1 MKRSIAVAVALLLL
15 LGSPLLGSE
24 LHFAAD
30 GRPALLRFGA
40 DGNNR
45 VDASNPGNGFVVKV
59 FTGSGT
65 AEIPLESVVI
75 RGDALIAAGPRNLPR
90 LTFALTRNDRSVAVT
105 LKRVEGLPAASLA
118 AVHFDVV
125 TAAADVRVIPLDFMT
140 RVERRDRRLRAEFN
154 HLWHRAADDPLGGFA
169 LYPAGSDA
177 EADESLLALWCGENL
192 PRPAVGEPWT
202 RARARQWL
210 DDYHTRFQDMTTMII
225 GAGSEKELYDITDL
239 AARQGISLIYLHTDT
254 WRGEYW
260 PRDHSWLHVNEQV
273 FPLGRAD
280 LRRYKDYLNSRSMKL
295 ALHTTCAGIGPFDP
309 ERIAAGVERNLASWC
324 RGSLAGGID
333 AEADTITFRPAP
345 GQDVPLAVRHVANGP
360 GLRTPVFETNYLRI
374 GDEIVR
380 VGGFED
386 TDRSVWTLRR
396 CERGYGA
403 TKPAAHADG
412 AEAVGLLSAYGQN
425 FVPDND
431 SPLLE
436 EMAREFAA
444 FANDIRLDQL
454 EYDAYEIHGSTPWG
468 PQKFSDAVARHLDHP
483 VVTNTSSG
491 RPVPANVEL
500 LFSRIRDINQFGY
513 STVNLSL
520 QLDGHRPATSL
531 LDAWFELSSLA
542 AKGVR
547 RFQILKP
554 EPMFGVTSEILA
566 THGLV
571 NELFE
576 AFSLWREVA
585 PLVTNE
591 QWQMLRT
598 TLQPFGNHMQGKDLF
613 QVRRAAHG
621 YDVIPTRVMLRR
633 HGDVPWRV
641 GQEFGPV
648 GPRQFCQPGEAF
660 EVENPCAAQPA
671 GFVIRVLPELAE
683 IGAAAA
689 AVPAAGAATAARGDA
704 VAESYRAAAAH
715 AAGAVPAVPT
725 TPATASETL
734 LQPQA
739 TEIGNQRFTRFKQDG
754 DWLVM
759 TADNPGN
766 QPVRQDQN
774 QPGWQGQFTMAAG
787 RGIAFEIDG
796 DGSGAIVLLQ
806 LHGKGVRD
814 YVVKVDF
821 KGRRTVRIPCG
832 EVSWADG
839 DWGWRFGSKHF
850 DYAGVRYVSLGFGMV
865 PPRSSPRIR
874 IAGLRQ
880 LRDVPSKLVRPVIR
894 IGSGSLAVDGEIE
907 TGCYLR
913 YAGGDVATVYDRNW
927 NSLRTLPVVSDG
939 SLMPSGF
946 GTVRIDVAADAPRPW
961 LEVQTI
967 VTGDPIRV
975 EAKKPG
981 PMEIWS
987 AYDPAAGDFR
997 EEIVREETT
1006 DGVYRRE
1013 SYISVPVLGED
1024 VRVYC
1029 VYAVKAG
1036 AMRAP
1041 GLLNVHGWMGAPA
1054 IDNDFVRD
1062 GWAVMSFDYC
1072 GKTGNRPHFTKYPE
1086 ALRHGNMDRSVGPP
1100 VHSQQADGTSI
1111 TDPRQ
1116 ASDFIWY
1123 CIQRRVLSYLEQQ
1136 REVDP
1141 TRLGAKGYSYGG
1153 TLMWNLGTDP
1163 RVKAIVAYFG
1173 IGWTEYYRSK
1183 QVWMYDGRT
1192 DHPQPSA
1199 GEAIFLK
1206 SIAPEAHAPFIT
1218 AATLWLNGS
1227 NDHHGGHERGIESF
1241 AKFKPG
1247 VPWAYAIQARGHH
1260 DTDKIGQDAKPWLEK
1275 YVLGKDIPWPDHPR
1289 SALRLA
1295 ADGVPE
1301 IVVTPDAPERV
1312 RKVECFY
1319 ALKEPCSFMRAW
1331 RDAASVRQG
1340 DSWVASTPVM
1350 NVDDYLFAYA
1360 NITYDDTIVLSTPFN
1375 AAIPASLGAA
1385 RATDK
1390 ASDVIA
1396 SDGYAAWTNVA
1407 ELEGP
1412 QGIKAFRCTNNAR
1425 GSTTEQ
1431 LLDPKWK
1438 APDGAAL
1445 AFGFYCTEPQTIL
1458 LSVDS
1463 RDRIGAEIEIPA
1475 SDSWQEMV
1483 LPAGRLIRSETGQPL
1498 EDWSG
1503 VGMLRLRPKAGS
1515 DLTKVL
1521 FANFRWVRP
1530 GQ

>member
-1 MKRSIAVAVALLLL
+1 MKRSIAITVVLLLL
-15 LGSPLLGSE
+15 QGSPLPASVLR
-24 LHFAAD
+24 FAAD

-65 AEIPLESVVI
+65 AEIRLESVVI
-75 RGDALIAAGPRNLPR
+75 RGDSLIAAGPRNLPR
-90 LTFALTRNDRSVAVT
+90 LTFALTRNDRYVAVA

-125 TAAADVRVIPLDFMT
+125 AAAADVRVISLDFMT

-202 RARARQWL
+202 RTRARQWL

-239 AARQGISLIYLHTDT
+239 AARQGIALIYLHTDT

-280 LRRYKDYLNSRSMKL
+280 LRRYKDHLDSRGMKL

-324 RGSLAGGID
+324 RGSLAGAIS
-333 AEADTITFRPAP
+333 AEADTIAFRPAP
-345 GQDVPLAVRHVANGP
+345 GQDVPLAVQHVANGP
-360 GLRTPVFETNYLRI
+360 GLRTPIFETNYVRI
-374 GDEIVR
+374 DDEIVR
-380 VGGFED
+380 VGALED
-386 TDRSVWTLRR
+386 TDRPVWTLRR

-444 FANDIRLDQL
+444 FANEIRLDQL

-468 PQKFSDAVARHLDHP
+468 LQKFSDAVARHLDHP

-542 AKGVR
+542 ARGVR

-571 NELFE
+571 NELCE
-576 AFSLWREVA
+576 AFSLWRDVT

-591 QWQMLRT
+591 QWQTLRT

-621 YDVIPTRVMLRR
+621 YDVVPTRVMLRR

-641 GQEFGPV
+641 GQEFGPI
-648 GPRQFCQPGEAF
+648 GPRQFCQPGDAF
-660 EVENPCAAQPA
+660 EVENPYAAQPA

-689 AVPAAGAATAARGDA
+689 AVPAAGAATSARGDA
-704 VAESYRAAAAH
+704 IAESYRAAAAH
-715 AAGAVPAVPT
+715 AAGAVPAAPT

-739 TEIGNQRFTRFKQDG
+739 TEIGNQRFTRFEQDG

-766 QPVRQDQN
+766 QPTRQDED
-774 QPGWQGQFTMAAG
+774 QPGWQGQFSMAAG

-806 LHGKGVRD
+806 LRGRGLRD

-832 EVSWADG
+832 EASWADG
-839 DWGWRFGSKHF
+839 DWGWRMGSKHF

-946 GTVRIDVAADAPRPW
+946 GGVRIDAAADAPRPW

-981 PMEIWS
+981 PMELWS

-1123 CIQRRVLSYLEQQ
+1123 CIQRRVLSYLEIQ

-1183 QVWMYDGRT
+1183 QIWMYDGRT
-1192 DHPQPSA
+1192 DHPPPSA

-1319 ALKEPCSFMRAW
+1319 ALKEPCSFTRAW

-1360 NITYDDTIVLSTPFN
+1360 NITYDDSLVLSTPFN

-1412 QGIKAFRCTNNAR
+1412 QGIKAFRCTNNGR

-1431 LLDPKWK
+1431 LHDPKWK
-1438 APDGAAL
+1438 APEGAAL

-1458 LSVDS
+1458 LSVDPHN
-1463 RDRIGAEIEIPA
+1463 RIAAELEIPA
-1475 SDSWQEMV
+1475 SDAWQEMV
-1483 LPAGRLIRSETGQPL
+1483 LPADRLIRGETGQPL

-1530 GQ
+1530 GE